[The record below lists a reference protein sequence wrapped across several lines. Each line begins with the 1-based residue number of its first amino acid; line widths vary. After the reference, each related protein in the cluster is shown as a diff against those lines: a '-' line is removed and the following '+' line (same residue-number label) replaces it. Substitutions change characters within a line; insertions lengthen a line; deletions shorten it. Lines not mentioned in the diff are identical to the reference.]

1 MPVESFP
8 LDRGREL
15 VTLED
20 AARYIQKRFCSFATR
35 PYQSPT
41 DPLCNFLVSWPTDSL
56 CDQTLSLGELTPSCK
71 FQVTPLRDSLSV
83 NELTTGA
90 NRGVRSSQGFKK
102 LTSSRTDLRRAG
114 AKNAGHRAG
123 AGNGIR
129 LPDFVAGS

>member
-15 VTLED
+15 VTRWRMPRATFRNGRPLTHCV
-20 AARYIQKRFCSFATR
+20 IFLSVGQLTPFATK
-35 PYQSPT
+35 P
-41 DPLCNFLVSWPTDSL
+41 
-56 CDQTLSLGELTPSCK
+56 SLGELTPSCK

-102 LTSSRTDLRRAG
+102 LTNSRTDLRRAG